1 MTSPTRAAT
10 PTEYTRVVRVAVA
23 LIILACAARA
33 DADPVSDAQALAAKN
48 DFVGAAQ
55 KYREAF
61 AASPQP
67 DLLCNVGV
75 AYYKAKDL
83 PRAQR
88 YLAQCLEV
96 GTSLDAK
103 FIANV
108 KQVLGAVEQKLATA
122 DFTPVDLI
130 VQPPHA
136 SVAIDGSALDEPVV
150 GSRRV
155 WLPYGRYRL
164 TVHAEGHVDR
174 VIDVDAKDRSAV
186 RASVALE
193 RAQVEPTKPEPPK
206 PEPQPEQLDVL
217 APPVVSQPRSK
228 LVPVVA
234 TSATVGFAG
243 GAVLAW
249 LLARNKADDAGRAN
263 AEQNLDAYNEA
274 SDAAQRRQYIAWG
287 LGGVAVVGAIASGYL
302 WYRASVEVTP
312 TSTTVSYVARF

>member
-1 MTSPTRAAT
+1 MF
-10 PTEYTRVVRVAVA
+10 VRIAVA
-23 LIILACAARA
+23 LIIVAAAWRA
-33 DADPVSDAQALAAKN
+33 DADPVSEAQARAAQN

-88 YLAQCLEV
+88 YLAQCLEI

-108 KQVLGAVEQKLATA
+108 KEVLGAVEQKLSAA
-122 DFTPVDLI
+122 EYTPVDLF
-130 VQPPHA
+130 VQPAHA
-136 SVAIDGSALDEPVV
+136 SIAIDGNALEEPVV

-155 WLPYGRYRL
+155 WVPFGRYRL

-174 VIDVDAKDRSAV
+174 VIEIEAKDRTAI

-193 RAQVEPTKPEPPK
+193 RAKLVVTKPLL
-206 PEPQPEQLDVL
+206 QPEQPDAV
-217 APPVVSQPRSK
+217 ASPIVTPQPRSK

-243 GAVLAW
+243 GAVAAW
-249 LLARNKADDAGRAN
+249 LLARRKADDAGRAN
-263 AEQNLDAYNEA
+263 AEQDVGAY
-274 SDAAQRRQYIAWG
+274 DAAADAAHRRQYIAWG
-287 LGGVAVVGAIASGYL
+287 LGGLAVVGGIASGYL
-302 WYRASVEVTP
+302 WYRASIEVT
-312 TSTTVSYVARF
+312 TTTTTVSFATSF